1 MKLIILQWGDLM
13 IRMHNIPE
21 DIKEALR
28 PYYKDGEKPD
38 VFPSKFRI
46 NNELYYYFT
55 FAPAAEQLIM
65 KDDGTVPDF
74 HDIRRDVALICNSY
88 NVSIETIA
96 SIGKKWVQ
104 SGKKE
109 NYQKLRNI
117 LRDTQK
123 TLSPF
128 PNDVEAAW
136 DSYLSAVD
144 QIIDNQDAIQ
154 EAVDDA
160 IIIWDRTN
168 LQELA
173 TEQDQ
178 IDMRKCI
185 VKMTRAAYRQNEI
198 QLQTEKDREK
208 VWEFVS
214 SKRWPFNMSGWSVYV
229 KLKPYQK
236 YMMKNTA
243 FNMNEAEEVGRMV
256 LSEDLPLEQHE
267 NANDVWQHLR
277 NPR

>member
-1 MKLIILQWGDLM
+1 M

-21 DIKEALR
+21 NIKEALK

-46 NNELYYYFT
+46 KNELYYYFT
-55 FAPAAEQLIM
+55 FAPAVEQLIM
-65 KDDGTVPDF
+65 KDDGTVPVL
-74 HDIRRDVALICNSY
+74 HEIRDVALICNSY
-88 NVSIETIA
+88 NASIETLA

-104 SGKKE
+104 SGTKE
-109 NYQKLRNI
+109 NYEKLRNI
-117 LRDTQK
+117 LRDAQK
-123 TLSPF
+123 TLSPL
-128 PNDVEAAW
+128 PPDVEAAFQ
-136 DSYLSAVD
+136 SYLRTAD
-144 QIIDNQDAIQ
+144 QIIDNQNAIQ

-178 IDMRKCI
+178 IDMRKYI
-185 VKMTRAAYRQNEI
+185 VNMARASYRQNEI

-208 VWEFVS
+208 VWDFVS
-214 SKRWPFNMSGWSVYV
+214 SKRWPFNKSGWSIYF
-229 KLKPYQK
+229 KLRAYQK

-243 FNMNEAEEVGRMV
+243 INMKEAEEVGKMV
-256 LSEDLPLEQHE
+256 LSEDLPLDQHE
-267 NANDVWQHLR
+267 IAQEVWEHLR

>member
-1 MKLIILQWGDLM
+1 M
-13 IRMHNIPE
+13 IRMHNIPKQ
-21 DIKEALR
+21 IQEALR

-38 VFPSKFRI
+38 VFPSKFQI
-46 NNELYYYFT
+46 NNQLYYYFT

-65 KDDGTVPDF
+65 RDDGIVPSF
-74 HDIRRDVALICNSY
+74 HEIRDVALICNSY

-96 SIGKKWVQ
+96 SIGKKWVE
-104 SGKKE
+104 SGKKK
-109 NYQKLRNI
+109 NYEKLRTI
-117 LRDTQK
+117 LRDAQK
-123 TLSPF
+123 ALAPL
-128 PNDVEAAW
+128 PPDVEAAFQ
-136 DSYLSAVD
+136 SYLRAAD
-144 QIIDNQDAIQ
+144 EIIDLQNAVQ

-173 TEQDQ
+173 TQQDQ
-178 IDMRKCI
+178 IDMRACI
-185 VKMTRAAYRQNEI
+185 VKMSRATYKQNEI

-214 SKRWPFNMSGWSVYV
+214 SKRWPFKMSGWSFYV
-229 KLKPYQK
+229 KLRPYQK
-236 YMMKNTA
+236 NMMKNTPL
-243 FNMNEAEEVGRMV
+243 NMREAEEVGRMV
-256 LSEDLPLEQHE
+256 LSEDLPLEQHD

>member
-1 MKLIILQWGDLM
+1 M

-21 DIKEALR
+21 DIKAALK

-65 KDDGTVPDF
+65 KDDGTIPV
-74 HDIRRDVALICNSY
+74 HHEIRDVALICNSY
-88 NVSIETIA
+88 NDSIETIA

-117 LRDTQK
+117 LRDAQK
-123 TLSPF
+123 TLAPL
-128 PNDVEAAW
+128 PHEVEAAFQ
-136 DSYLSAVD
+136 SYVRTAD
-144 QIIDNQDAIQ
+144 QIIDNQNAIQ

-178 IDMRKCI
+178 IDIRKCI
-185 VKMTRAAYRQNEI
+185 VNMARASYRQNEI
-198 QLQTEKDREK
+198 QLQTETDREK
-208 VWEFVS
+208 VWDFVS

-236 YMMKNTA
+236 YMMKNTVL
-243 FNMNEAEEVGRMV
+243 NRKEAEEVGRMV

-267 NANDVWQHLR
+267 IANDVWQHLR